1 LNVDET
7 IQTTEVACRQH
18 TCTKRLTSIDPLSR
32 CPNNRRTNNKLDRAV
47 GRVSGEGHPVV
58 KNASGTRRS
67 QRQSG
72 FTLIE
77 LMVVVAIVAVL
88 AAIAYPSYTSHLRK
102 GRRAEAQAYMMDI
115 AQREQQY
122 FTDTRTYAVDTGG
135 VTAASV
141 LNAPATPQDL
151 GGYYTITTA
160 AGTVTPSFVITATA
174 IGQQQVDGNLTIDNT
189 GAKTPAGSW

>member
-1 LNVDET
+1 VEKD
-7 IQTTEVACRQH
+7 
-18 TCTKRLTSIDPLSR
+18 
-32 CPNNRRTNNKLDRAV
+32 
-47 GRVSGEGHPVV
+47 
-58 KNASGTRRS
+58 ASATRRNE
-67 QRQSG
+67 RESG

-122 FTDTRTYAVDTGG
+122 FTDSRTYAVDAGG

-141 LNAPATPQDL
+141 LNAPATPADL
-151 GGYYTITTA
+151 SGYYTITTA
-160 AGTVTPSFVITATA
+160 AGAVTPSFVVTATA
-174 IGQQQVDGNLTIDNT
+174 IGQQAVDGNLTIDNT
-189 GAKTPAGSW
+189 GTKTPAGSW